1 MTRRPEKKRHLHR
14 RWILSIAGMAI
25 MAIITP
31 MAIRGPTLILW
42 NASASVPVG
51 LYFVQP
57 NASLHVGDLAV
68 GKLPPDT
75 LRLAAER
82 QYLPRDV
89 LLIKP
94 VAAVGGAAICR
105 QGNEIYVDGVHAGN
119 AQTTDRHHRPM
130 PNWQGCR
137 ELASAEIFLM
147 NPAVADSFDGRY
159 FGPIPR
165 RLVQGRAFPLL
176 TFAQP
181 PRT

>member
-1 MTRRPEKKRHLHR
+1 MTVRPDKKRQHR
-14 RWILSIAGMAI
+14 RRWMLSIAGMAI
-25 MAIITP
+25 MAIVTP

-94 VAAVGGAAICR
+94 VAAVAGAAICR
-105 QGNEIYVDGVHAGN
+105 HGNEIYVDGVHTGN
-119 AQTTDRHHRPM
+119 AQATDRHHRPM
-130 PNWQGCR
+130 PNWQGCHA
-137 ELASAEIFLM
+137 LASTEIFLM
-147 NPAVADSFDGRY
+147 NPEVADSFDGRY